1 MAGDFEL
8 VIQSNF
14 AHVEARDLGVSR
26 ILDKALHERGL
37 TKIEI
42 SHLMKTSDIIDLYSI
57 FSVAQRIREKNF
69 GNTVFPYGFIYS
81 STYCRNYCIFCF
93 YRKPN
98 VKCPRYRKTP
108 EEILEYASQLEK
120 SEVHLID
127 LTMGEDPMIH
137 NEKHYE
143 YLVNLVKRIVDEIGL
158 PVMVSPGV
166 IPRETLRELA
176 RVGADWF
183 ALYQETHNREL
194 FNRLRVR
201 QSFDARMNAKLQAK
215 REGLLI
221 EEGVL
226 IGVGETYQ
234 DRVDSI
240 LAMKGIGAHQVRE
253 MGFQPQPNT
262 PMEFCSSP
270 PILDEMKFIAIM
282 RITQPDKL
290 IPASYDIDGPR
301 GLQLRLMAG
310 ANVVTSLI
318 PPRSGLAGVG
328 QPQLDIKC
336 GLRTVKGVE
345 PYIEQIGLRFAPRKR
360 YIEWIK
366 ENKTLAQK

>member
-1 MAGDFEL
+1 L
-8 VIQSNF
+8 TIQSNLT
-14 AHVEARDLGVSR
+14 HVEARNPAISR
-26 ILDKALHERGL
+26 ILDKALREKEL
-37 TKIEI
+37 TKTEI
-42 SHLMKTSDIIDLYSI
+42 SHLMKTSDIVDLYSI
-57 FSVAQRIREKNF
+57 FSVAQRICEKNF

-81 STYCRNYCIFCF
+81 STYCRNYCIFCY

-98 VKCPRYRKTP
+98 DKCLRYRKTP
-108 EEILEYASQLEK
+108 EEILEYAGQLKK
-120 SEVHLID
+120 SGVHLID
-127 LTMGEDPMIH
+127 LTMGEDPLIH
-137 NEKHYE
+137 KEKHYE
-143 YLVNLVKRIVDEIGL
+143 YLVSLVKRIVDNIGL

-166 IPRETLRELA
+166 IPRKTLQDLA
-176 RVGADWF
+176 QVGADWY

-194 FNRLRVR
+194 FNRLRVG

-234 DRVDSI
+234 DLVDSI
-240 LAMKGIGAHQVRE
+240 VAMKEIEAHQVRE

-262 PMEFCSSP
+262 PMENCASP

-290 IPASYDIDGPR
+290 IPASYDIDGIK

-310 ANVVTSLI
+310 ANVITSLI
-318 PPRSGLAGVG
+318 PPQSGLAGVG
-328 QPQLDIKC
+328 QPQLDVEC
-336 GLRTVKGVE
+336 GLRTVENVTPFIKR
-345 PYIEQIGLRFAPRKR
+345 IGLRFASRKR
-360 YIEWIK
+360 YIEWIE
-366 ENKTLAQK
+366 ENKNA

>member
-1 MAGDFEL
+1 M
-8 VIQSNF
+8 
-14 AHVEARDLGVSR
+14 EARNPAISR
-26 ILDKALHERGL
+26 ILDKALREKEL
-37 TKIEI
+37 TKTEI
-42 SHLMKTSDIIDLYSI
+42 SHLMKTSDIVDLYSI

-81 STYCRNYCIFCF
+81 STYCRNYCIFCY

-98 VKCPRYRKTP
+98 DKCLRYRKTP
-108 EEILEYASQLEK
+108 EEILEYAGQLEK
-120 SEVHLID
+120 SGVHLID
-127 LTMGEDPMIH
+127 LTMGEDPLIH

-143 YLVNLVKRIVDEIGL
+143 YLVSLVKRIVDDIGL

-166 IPRETLRELA
+166 IPRKTLQDLA
-176 RVGADWF
+176 QVGADWY

-194 FNRLRVR
+194 FNRLRVG
-201 QSFDARMNAKLQAK
+201 QSFDARMNSKLQAK

-234 DRVDSI
+234 DLVDSI
-240 LAMKGIGAHQVRE
+240 VAMKEIEAHQVRE

-262 PMEFCSSP
+262 PMENCSSP

-290 IPASYDIDGPR
+290 IPASYDIDGIK

-310 ANVVTSLI
+310 ANVITSLI
-318 PPRSGLAGVG
+318 PPQSGLAGVG
-328 QPQLDIKC
+328 QPQLDVEC
-336 GLRTVKGVE
+336 GLRTVENVTPFIKR
-345 PYIEQIGLRFAPRKR
+345 IGLRFASRKR
-360 YIEWIK
+360 YIEWIE
-366 ENKTLAQK
+366 ENKNA

>member
-1 MAGDFEL
+1 M
-8 VIQSNF
+8 VIQSNL
-14 AHVEARDLGVSR
+14 AHLEARDPAISR
-26 ILDKALHERGL
+26 ILDKSLREREL

-42 SHLMKTSDIIDLYSI
+42 SHLMKASDIIDLYSI

-69 GNTVFPYGFIYS
+69 ENIVFPYGFIYS
-81 STYCRNYCIFCF
+81 STHCRNLCTFCF

-98 VKCPRYRKTP
+98 VKCLRYRKNP

-120 SEVHLID
+120 SGVQLID
-127 LTMGEDPMIH
+127 LTMGEDPKIH

-143 YLVNLVKRIVDEIGL
+143 DLVSLVKRIVDEIGL

-176 RVGADWF
+176 RIGADWY

-194 FNRLRVR
+194 FNRLRVG
-201 QSFDARMNAKLQAK
+201 QSFDVRMKTKLQAK

-226 IGVGETYQ
+226 IGIGETYQ

-240 LAMKGIGAHQVRE
+240 LTMKEIEAHQVRA

-262 PMEFCSSP
+262 PMENCFSP

-290 IPASYDIDGPR
+290 IPASYDIDGVK

-318 PPRSGLAGVG
+318 PPRSGLAGVA
-328 QPQLDIKC
+328 QAKLNIES

-360 YIEWIK
+360 YVEWIK
-366 ENKTLAQK
+366 ENKTLMHSGVQ

>member
-1 MAGDFEL
+1 MLA
-8 VIQSNF
+8 VQSKF
-14 AHVEARDLGVSR
+14 THVEARDPATLR
-26 ILDKALHERGL
+26 ILDKALREKEL
-37 TKIEI
+37 TKTEI

-69 GNTVFPYGFIYS
+69 ENIVFPYGFVYS
-81 STYCRNYCIFCF
+81 STFCRNYCIFCF

-108 EEILEYASQLEK
+108 EEILEYARRLEK
-120 SEVHLID
+120 SGVHLID
-127 LTMGEDPMIH
+127 LTMSEDPLIH
-137 NEKHYE
+137 NEKNYE
-143 YLVNLVKRIVDEIGL
+143 YLVSLVRRIGDETGL

-166 IPRETLRELA
+166 VPRETLRDLA
-176 RVGADWF
+176 QAGADWF

-194 FNRLRVR
+194 FNRLRVG
-201 QSFDARMNAKLQAK
+201 QSFDVRMNAKLQAK

-226 IGVGETYQ
+226 IGVGETDQ

-240 LAMKGIGAHQVRE
+240 LAMKEMGAHQVRE
-253 MGFQPQPNT
+253 MGFQPQPGT

-270 PILDEMKFIAIM
+270 PILDEMKVIALM
-282 RITQPDKL
+282 RITQPGRL
-290 IPASYDIDGPR
+290 IPASYDIDGVK

-318 PPRSGLAGVG
+318 PPDSGLAGVA
-328 QPQLDIKC
+328 QSKLNIEC
-336 GLRTVKGVE
+336 GLRTVNGVE
-345 PYIEQIGLRFAPRKR
+345 PYIKQIGLRFAPRKR
-360 YIEWIK
+360 YIEWVK
-366 ENKTLAQK
+366 ENKMSLKG

>member
-1 MAGDFEL
+1 LA
-8 VIQSNF
+8 IQSNLT
-14 AHVEARDLGVSR
+14 HVEARDPAISR
-26 ILDKALHERGL
+26 ILDEALREKEL
-37 TKIEI
+37 AKTEI
-42 SHLMKTSDIIDLYSI
+42 SHLMKTSDIVDLYSI
-57 FSVAQRIREKNF
+57 FSVAQCIREKKF

-81 STYCRNYCIFCF
+81 STYCRNYCVFCY
-93 YRKPN
+93 YRESN
-98 VKCPRYRKTP
+98 DKCLRYRKTP
-108 EEILEYASQLEK
+108 EEILEYAGRLKK
-120 SEVHLID
+120 SGVHLID
-127 LTMGEDPMIH
+127 LTMGEDPLIH

-143 YLVNLVKRIVDEIGL
+143 YLVSLVKRIVDDIGL

-166 IPRETLRELA
+166 IPRKTLQDLA
-176 RVGADWF
+176 QVGADWY

-194 FNRLRVR
+194 FNRLRVK
-201 QSFDARMNAKLQAK
+201 QSFDARINAKLQAK

-240 LAMKGIGAHQVRE
+240 LAMKEIGAHQVRE

-262 PMEFCSSP
+262 PMENCSSP

-290 IPASYDIDGPR
+290 IPASYDVDGVK

-336 GLRTVKGVE
+336 GLRTVEGVE
-345 PYIEQIGLRFAPRKR
+345 PYIEQIGLRFASRKR

-366 ENKTLAQK
+366 ENKMCNHQGK

>member
-1 MAGDFEL
+1 MA
-8 VIQSNF
+8 VQSKF
-14 AHVEARDLGVSR
+14 THVEARDPATLR
-26 ILDKALHERGL
+26 ILDTALREKEL
-37 TKIEI
+37 TKTEI
-42 SHLMKTSDIIDLYSI
+42 SHLMKTRDIIDLYSI
-57 FSVAQRIREKNF
+57 FSAAQRIREKNF
-69 GNTVFPYGFIYS
+69 GNAVFPYGFIYS

-108 EEILEYASQLEK
+108 EEILEYVRRLEK
-120 SEVHLID
+120 SGVHLID
-127 LTMGEDPMIH
+127 LTMSEDPLIH

-143 YLVNLVKRIVDEIGL
+143 YLVSLVKRIGDEIGL

-166 IPRETLRELA
+166 VPRETLRDLA
-176 RVGADWF
+176 RAGADWF

-194 FNRLRVR
+194 FSRLRVG
-201 QSFDARMNAKLQAK
+201 QSFDVRMNAKLQAK

-226 IGVGETYQ
+226 IGVGETDQ

-240 LAMKGIGAHQVRE
+240 LAMKEMGAYQVRE
-253 MGFQPQPNT
+253 MGFQPQPGT
-262 PMEFCSSP
+262 PMEICSSP
-270 PILDEMKFIAIM
+270 PILDEMKFIALM

-290 IPASYDIDGPR
+290 IPASYDIDGVK

-318 PPRSGLAGVG
+318 PPGSGLAGVA
-328 QPQLDIKC
+328 QSKLNIEC
-336 GLRTVKGVE
+336 GSRTVKGVE

-360 YIEWIK
+360 YIEWVK
-366 ENKTLAQK
+366 ENKMSLKG

>member
-1 MAGDFEL
+1 MT
-8 VIQSNF
+8 IQSNLT
-14 AHVEARDLGVSR
+14 HVEARNPAISR
-26 ILDKALHERGL
+26 ILDKALREKEL
-37 TKIEI
+37 TKTEI
-42 SHLMKTSDIIDLYSI
+42 SHLMKTSDIVDLYSI

-81 STYCRNYCIFCF
+81 STYCRNYCIFCY

-98 VKCPRYRKTP
+98 DKCLRYRKTP
-108 EEILEYASQLEK
+108 EEILEYAGQLKK
-120 SEVHLID
+120 SGVHLID
-127 LTMGEDPMIH
+127 LTMGEDPLIH

-143 YLVNLVKRIVDEIGL
+143 YLVSLVKRIVDNIGL

-166 IPRETLRELA
+166 IPRKTLQDLA
-176 RVGADWF
+176 QVGADWY

-194 FNRLRVR
+194 FNRLRVG
-201 QSFDARMNAKLQAK
+201 QSFDARMNSKLQAK

-234 DRVDSI
+234 DLVDSI
-240 LAMKGIGAHQVRE
+240 VAMKEIEAHQVRE

-262 PMEFCSSP
+262 PMEKCSSP

-290 IPASYDIDGPR
+290 IPASYDIDGIK

-310 ANVVTSLI
+310 ANVITSLI
-318 PPRSGLAGVG
+318 PPQSGLAGVG
-328 QPQLDIKC
+328 QPQLDVEC
-336 GLRTVKGVE
+336 GLRTVENVTPFIKR
-345 PYIEQIGLRFAPRKR
+345 IGLRFASRKR
-360 YIEWIK
+360 YIEWIE
-366 ENKTLAQK
+366 ENKNA

>member
-1 MAGDFEL
+1 LA
-8 VIQSNF
+8 IQSNLT
-14 AHVEARDLGVSR
+14 HVEARNPPISR
-26 ILDKALHERGL
+26 ILDNALREKEL
-37 TKIEI
+37 TKTEI
-42 SHLMKTSDIIDLYSI
+42 SHLMKTSDIVDLYSI
-57 FSVAQRIREKNF
+57 FSVAQRLREKNF
-69 GNTVFPYGFIYS
+69 GNAVFPYGFIYS
-81 STYCRNYCIFCF
+81 STYCSNYCIFCY

-98 VKCPRYRKTP
+98 DKCLRYRKTP
-108 EEILEYASQLEK
+108 EKILEYAGELKK
-120 SEVHLID
+120 SGVHLVD
-127 LTMGEDPMIH
+127 LTMGEDPLIH

-143 YLVNLVKRIVDEIGL
+143 YLISLVKRIVDDVGL

-166 IPRETLRELA
+166 IPRKTLRDLA
-176 RVGADWF
+176 QVGADWY

-194 FNRLRVR
+194 FNRLRVG

-234 DRVDSI
+234 DHVDSI
-240 LAMKGIGAHQVRE
+240 LAMKEIGARQVRE

-290 IPASYDIDGPR
+290 IPASYDIDGIK

-310 ANVVTSLI
+310 ANVITSLI
-318 PPRSGLAGVG
+318 PPQSGLAGVG
-328 QPQLDIKC
+328 QPQLDIKR
-336 GLRTVKGVE
+336 GLRTVKGVT
-345 PYIEQIGLRFAPRKR
+345 PYIKRIGLRFASKKR
-360 YIEWIK
+360 YIEWLE
-366 ENKTLAQK
+366 ENKNA

>member
-1 MAGDFEL
+1 
-8 VIQSNF
+8 
-14 AHVEARDLGVSR
+14 VEARNPAISR
-26 ILDKALHERGL
+26 ILDKALREKEL
-37 TKIEI
+37 TKTEI
-42 SHLMKTSDIIDLYSI
+42 SHLMKTSDIVDLYSI

-81 STYCRNYCIFCF
+81 STYCRNYCIFCY

-98 VKCPRYRKTP
+98 DKCLRYRKTP
-108 EEILEYASQLEK
+108 EEILEYAGQLKK
-120 SEVHLID
+120 SGVHLID
-127 LTMGEDPMIH
+127 LTMGEDPLIH
-137 NEKHYE
+137 KEKHYE
-143 YLVNLVKRIVDEIGL
+143 YLVSLVKRIVDDIGL

-166 IPRETLRELA
+166 IPRKTLQDLA
-176 RVGADWF
+176 QVGADWY

-194 FNRLRVR
+194 FNRLRVG

-234 DRVDSI
+234 DLVGSI
-240 LAMKGIGAHQVRE
+240 VAMKEIEAHQVRE

-262 PMEFCSSP
+262 PMEKCSSP

-290 IPASYDIDGPR
+290 IPASYDIDGIK

-310 ANVVTSLI
+310 ANVITSLI
-318 PPRSGLAGVG
+318 PPQSGLAGVG
-328 QPQLDIKC
+328 QPQLDVEC
-336 GLRTVKGVE
+336 GLRTVEKVT
-345 PYIEQIGLRFAPRKR
+345 PFIKRIGLRFASRKR
-360 YIEWIK
+360 YIEWIE
-366 ENKTLAQK
+366 ENKDA

>member
-1 MAGDFEL
+1 M
-8 VIQSNF
+8 VIQSDL
-14 AHVEARDLGVSR
+14 AYAEARDPEISR
-26 ILDKALHERGL
+26 ILDKALRERDL

-42 SHLMKTSDIIDLYSI
+42 SHLMETNDIIDLYSI
-57 FSVAQRIREKNF
+57 FSAAQRIREKNF
-69 GNTVFPYGFIYS
+69 GNIVFPYGFIYS

-98 VKCPRYRKTP
+98 LKCLRYRKTP

-120 SEVHLID
+120 SGVHLID

-137 NEKHYE
+137 NEKHYG

-158 PVMVSPGV
+158 PVMVSPGLL
-166 IPRETLRELA
+166 PGETLRELA

-194 FNRLRVR
+194 FNRLRVG
-201 QSFDARMNAKLQAK
+201 QSFDARMSAKLQAK

-226 IGVGETYQ
+226 IGVGETPQ

-240 LAMKGIGAHQVRE
+240 LAMKELGAHQVRE

-262 PMEFCSSP
+262 PMENCPSP

-282 RITQPDKL
+282 RITQPDRL
-290 IPASYDIDGPR
+290 IPASYDIDGIR
-301 GLQLRLMAG
+301 SLQLRLMAG

-318 PPRSGLAGVG
+318 PPRSGLAGVA
-328 QPQLDIKC
+328 QPRLNVER
-336 GLRTVKGVE
+336 GLRTVEGVE

-360 YIEWIK
+360 YIEWIE
-366 ENKTLAQK
+366 ENKTPAQK

>member
-1 MAGDFEL
+1 MT
-8 VIQSNF
+8 IQSNLT
-14 AHVEARDLGVSR
+14 HVEARNPAISR
-26 ILDKALHERGL
+26 ILDKALREKEL
-37 TKIEI
+37 TKTEI
-42 SHLMKTSDIIDLYSI
+42 SHLMKTNDIVDLYSI

-81 STYCRNYCIFCF
+81 STYCRNYCIFCY

-98 VKCPRYRKTP
+98 DKCLRYRKTP
-108 EEILEYASQLEK
+108 EEILEYAGQLKK
-120 SEVHLID
+120 SGVHLID
-127 LTMGEDPMIH
+127 LTMGEDPLIH
-137 NEKHYE
+137 KEKHYE
-143 YLVNLVKRIVDEIGL
+143 YLVSLVKRIVDNIGL

-166 IPRETLRELA
+166 IPRKTLQDLA
-176 RVGADWF
+176 QVGADWY

-194 FNRLRVR
+194 FNRLRVE

-234 DRVDSI
+234 DLVDSI
-240 LAMKGIGAHQVRE
+240 VAMKEIEAHQVRE

-262 PMEFCSSP
+262 PMENCASP

-290 IPASYDIDGPR
+290 IPASYDIDGIK

-310 ANVVTSLI
+310 ANVITSLI
-318 PPRSGLAGVG
+318 PPQSGLAGVG
-328 QPQLDIKC
+328 QPQLDVEC
-336 GLRTVKGVE
+336 GLRTVENVTPFIKR
-345 PYIEQIGLRFAPRKR
+345 IGLRFASRKR
-360 YIEWIK
+360 YIEWIE
-366 ENKTLAQK
+366 ENKNA

>member
-1 MAGDFEL
+1 
-8 VIQSNF
+8 
-14 AHVEARDLGVSR
+14 VEARDPKISR
-26 ILDKALHERGL
+26 ILDKALRESVL

-57 FSVAQRIREKNF
+57 FSAAQRIREKKF

-98 VKCPRYRKTP
+98 TKCPRYRKTP
-108 EEILEYASQLEK
+108 EEILAIAGRLKK
-120 SEVHLID
+120 SGVHLID
-127 LTMGEDPMIH
+127 LTMSEDPLIH
-137 NEKHYE
+137 DEKHYE
-143 YLVNLVKRIVDEIGL
+143 YLVSLVKRIVDEIGL

-166 IPRETLRELA
+166 VPRETLRGLA
-176 RVGADWF
+176 QVGADWF

-194 FNRLRVR
+194 FARLRVG
-201 QSFDARMNAKLQAK
+201 QSFDIRMNAKLQAK
-215 REGLLI
+215 KEGLLI
-221 EEGVL
+221 EEGML

-240 LAMKGIGAHQVRE
+240 LAMKKIGAQQVRE

-262 PMEFCSSP
+262 PMENCSPP
-270 PILDEMKFIAIM
+270 PILDEMKIIAIM

-290 IPASYDIDGPR
+290 IPASYDIDGVR
-301 GLQLRLMAG
+301 SLQLRLMAG
-310 ANVVTSLI
+310 ANLVTSLI
-318 PPRSGLAGVG
+318 PPRSGLAGVA
-328 QPQLDIKC
+328 QPKLNVEC

-345 PYIEQIGLRFAPRKR
+345 PYIEQIGLKFAPRKR

-366 ENKTLAQK
+366 EKNVRA

>member
-1 MAGDFEL
+1 L
-8 VIQSNF
+8 VIQSIF
-14 AHVEARDLGVSR
+14 AHVEARDPRISR
-26 ILDKALHERGL
+26 ILDKALREREL

-42 SHLMKTSDIIDLYSI
+42 SHLMKPSDIIDLYAI

-81 STYCRNYCIFCF
+81 STYCRNYCIFCS

-98 VKCPRYRKTP
+98 ANCLRYRKTP
-108 EEILEYASQLEK
+108 EEILGYASQLEE
-120 SEVHLID
+120 SGVHLID

-137 NEKHYE
+137 NEKHYD
-143 YLVNLVKRIVDEIGL
+143 YLISLVKRIVDETGL

-166 IPRETLRELA
+166 VPREILRELE
-176 RVGADWF
+176 RVGADWY
-183 ALYQETHNREL
+183 ALYQETHNRKL
-194 FNRLRVR
+194 FKRLRVG

-234 DRVDSI
+234 DWVDSI
-240 LAMKGIGAHQVRE
+240 LAMKEIGAHQVRE
-253 MGFQPQPNT
+253 MGFQPQPKT
-262 PMEFCSSP
+262 PMENCSSP

-290 IPASYDIDGPR
+290 IPASYDIDGLK
-301 GLQLRLMAG
+301 GLQLRLIAG
-310 ANVVTSLI
+310 ANVITSLI
-318 PPRSGLAGVG
+318 PSQSGLAGVA
-328 QPQLDIKC
+328 QSRLNVES

-345 PYIEQIGLRFAPRKR
+345 PYIQKIGLRFAPRKR
-360 YIEWIK
+360 YIEWIN
-366 ENKTLAQK
+366 ENKTRARSGIQ

>member
-1 MAGDFEL
+1 MA
-8 VIQSNF
+8 IQLNF
-14 AHVEARDLGVSR
+14 AHVEARDPAISR
-26 ILDKALHERGL
+26 ILDEALREREL

-42 SHLMKTSDIIDLYSI
+42 SHLMKTNDIIDIYSI

-81 STYCRNYCIFCF
+81 STYCRNYCIFCS

-120 SEVHLID
+120 SGVHLID
-127 LTMGEDPMIH
+127 LTMGEDPLIH
-137 NEKHYE
+137 DEKHYE
-143 YLVNLVKRIVDEIGL
+143 YLVSLVKRIVDEIGL

-166 IPRETLRELA
+166 IPRMTLRELA

-194 FNRLRVR
+194 FNRLRVG
-201 QSFDARMNAKLQAK
+201 QSFDARMNIKLQAK

-226 IGVGETYQ
+226 IGIGETHQ
-234 DRVDSI
+234 DRVNSI
-240 LAMKGIGAHQVRE
+240 LAMKEIGAHQVRE

-262 PMEFCSSP
+262 PMENCSSP

-282 RITQPDKL
+282 RITQPEKL
-290 IPASYDIDGPR
+290 IPASYDIDGTR

-310 ANVVTSLI
+310 ANLVTSLI
-318 PPRSGLAGVG
+318 PPRSGLAGVA
-328 QPQLDIKC
+328 QSRLNVER

-360 YIEWIK
+360 YIEWIE
-366 ENKTLAQK
+366 ENKTQAQKFY